1 MWQEGKRDHSPNFAT
16 KSHAFNHIANVKL
29 TISKSSES
37 TEAYLLSYL
46 FLPKRN
52 DANVLVAETV
62 GILQPITPISHNS

>member
-1 MWQEGKRDHSPNFAT
+1 MFLIILLTSF
-16 KSHAFNHIANVKL
+16 VKL
-29 TISKSSES
+29 TISKSSVS
-37 TEAYLLSYL
+37 TEAYLLIYL